1 MFEHLRRREF
11 IALSAA
17 LAGSLKAENR
27 PDFQFPTQPR
37 SRLAVST
44 YPFRSVIRSPHPHEG
59 ESNSS
64 PMSLEEFARSIP
76 SRLHVSGIEP
86 WSHHFESVEPPY
98 LQGLNAAF
106 KGAGLLVVNIPV
118 DIGVRLCGTS
128 EQRQAGLDSYRGWV
142 DAAVALGAPS
152 IRVHLPHGESGKEI
166 SCSVSALG
174 DLAAYGRSR
183 NIVIN
188 LENDEPEIEQPERIA
203 KVINTVNSPFLR
215 ALPDFCNS
223 MLVRDDAEYDYRA
236 MELLFPLAYN
246 ISHVK
251 DEESGDGKVYR
262 IDMDRIFPIAKKAG
276 YRGFFSMEW
285 EGTGDPYEGTTKL
298 IEASLRNLS

>member
-1 MFEHLRRREF
+1 MFDNLRRREF

-27 PDFQFPTQPR
+27 PDFHFPAQPR

-44 YPFRSVIRSPHPHEG
+44 YPFRSVIRSLHPREG
-59 ESNSS
+59 ETSS
-64 PMSLEEFARSIP
+64 GMSLEEFARSIP
-76 SRLHVSGIEP
+76 SRLHVSAIEP
-86 WSHHFESVEPPY
+86 WSHHFESVEPAY

-106 KGAGLLVVNIPV
+106 KGANLLVVNIPV
-118 DIGVRLCGTS
+118 DVGVQLCGTS
-128 EQRQAGLDSYRGWV
+128 EQRQKGLNTYHAWV
-142 DAAVALGAPS
+142 DAAVILGAPS

-188 LENDEPEIEQPERIA
+188 LENDEPQIEQPERIS
-203 KVINTVNSPFLR
+203 KVIGGVNSPFLR

-223 MLVRDDAEYDYRA
+223 MLVHNDPEYDYHA

-251 DEESGDGKVYR
+251 DEESDDGKVYR
-262 IDMDRIFPIAKKAG
+262 IDVNRIFPIANKAG

-298 IEASLRNLS
+298 IEASLRNLA